1 MIVHKWKIFF
11 RKILKTIKVKIQLI
25 FYQKLIIL
33 TTLLINNMDLQLDK
47 NLFNHMKIIA
57 DRFKISLKFL
67 NKYQDVNKN
76 NQMK

>member
-1 MIVHKWKIFF
+1 
-11 RKILKTIKVKIQLI
+11 
-25 FYQKLIIL
+25 
-33 TTLLINNMDLQLDK
+33 MDLQLDK